1 MNIAGDIMQEIKKIF
16 IYNKGIWV
24 ILSAVILWMGYLT
37 MKPYTKP
44 SKEYLYYL
52 GNVSGK
58 LNAHKES
65 FLEEEAV
72 QFANL
77 HVEKESLMD
86 SFFAGEVA
94 ENEYLMLMDGYEEKL
109 KREKGFEQIYEQYLY
124 ICENREN
131 RYFMEYNGWEEL
143 FSDKAFLVFSSIVIL
158 LVVGRFLCCNYETN
172 MDEIC
177 KTCKENRW
185 WLVKK
190 VIIANIIA
198 GFMGVF
204 LVSSEYL
211 FISFSIGLEQGNF
224 PIQSVPCL
232 SDSTRELTCYEAFLL
247 MSILRILG
255 CMLYADLILLVSSL
269 VRKMSLTICIA
280 VAMQVLPLFGFT
292 GSFMYQILLPVSFMD
307 SLGYLEGS
315 KYEKDMVTGTD
326 VLIFKEIPALY
337 IKILVV
343 FTLFIIFLAVIWMI
357 KREKNKWENQV
368 IFHRKKKKQALLN
381 ILLIIFVM
389 SVAGCN
395 SAEVVKNNELLFN
408 TRDSLCY
415 ENGTVKI
422 YFEDTGGFPIVED
435 KQTGETKELL
445 SDPLLPLK
453 EDCEIMTELFYT
465 EEYVYYVY
473 LDSKEYYHKVGNNE
487 SLIEMVSVHEVCLKD
502 YSDKIIFEQQVG
514 TNRQFLGLSYEITD
528 QWSFLKL
535 HRYFCLDDKYL
546 FFITD
551 NFIYQVDRSTKEI
564 TKLDISSSG
573 NTAFY
578 QGGIYYINQNS
589 VVERYDITTGSVQQV
604 IKYAVKDFAIY
615 ENKLYFFNRQ
625 DKNNIWKY
633 DFDTSAAERETE
645 TRYYNKLSK

>member
-1 MNIAGDIMQEIKKIF
+1 MACKKGNNCQ
-16 IYNKGIWV
+16 YNSRV
-24 ILSAVILWMGYLT
+24 Y
-37 MKPYTKP
+37 
-44 SKEYLYYL
+44 
-52 GNVSGK
+52 
-58 LNAHKES
+58 
-65 FLEEEAV
+65 
-72 QFANL
+72 
-77 HVEKESLMD
+77 
-86 SFFAGEVA
+86 
-94 ENEYLMLMDGYEEKL
+94 
-109 KREKGFEQIYEQYLY
+109 
-124 ICENREN
+124 
-131 RYFMEYNGWEEL
+131 
-143 FSDKAFLVFSSIVIL
+143 
-158 LVVGRFLCCNYETN
+158 
-172 MDEIC
+172 
-177 KTCKENRW
+177 
-185 WLVKK
+185 
-190 VIIANIIA
+190 
-198 GFMGVF
+198 GVF
-204 LVSSEYL
+204 LVSSECL

-292 GSFMYQILLPVSFMD
+292 GSFMYQIPLPVSFMD

-389 SVAGCN
+389 SVVGCN
-395 SAEVVKNNELLFN
+395 SAEVVKNNELSFN

-604 IKYAVKDFAIY
+604 IKYAVKDFAI
-615 ENKLYFFNRQ
+615 L
-625 DKNNIWKY
+625 
-633 DFDTSAAERETE
+633 
-645 TRYYNKLSK
+645 